1 VRCSLLTLS
10 TFIDDELPPERRA
23 EVDAHL
29 VGCPRCTSGVAT
41 LREEKARV
49 GQLARVHVDPESA
62 QSMLEQ
68 VGITLDGVAPPATPG
83 TDGVQAAPPSAAEQ
97 LPWQSGRGSASLPW
111 TPRRP
116 VDTSSTAE
124 LPSTDVVPDLQP
136 DLPLDGVRSSPA
148 FWDRTPSESS
158 DAVPSPM
165 EDSGGADPDIAAG
178 MLEEAGTTDVT
189 DAEWLGAQAPSQ
201 SWETDL
207 PPPLDAPASD
217 DASWGLDQAP
227 TQPLQPPPAPPLPP
241 VFPVPTQE
249 PTRLAAAAGPAA
261 VWSRIRDAVTVRL
274 ALSRNADAVERSMQ
288 IVSGAPIQRGAQLTQ
303 AAAAPPEVVALP
315 ASDPP
320 AATAAAPA
328 EQEVE
333 LEGLSRASKVP
344 VSAYPGAAGERNA
357 VADRRPSRW
366 RRGVDD
372 GDRRPPAD
380 EERWNAFAASSYPI
394 EDDAI
399 VSPPATP
406 PRPLGRHS
414 RAVARERIALSTR
427 VWRAMAAMA
436 AAVQVQGRSA
446 VAVVRRR
453 TSGISQGGPDNRLL
467 AGVAAIGLIFVIAL
481 LVGHSSKSP
490 PPAVARTAPS
500 AAVAHPKTSAPAQ
513 SSGTAQ
519 AIAPSTIPAQ
529 TFGSGAGGF
538 QVTRLRYGVQPSHAL
553 RVVFDLGAVSGTVH
567 GSPKVVVSFT
577 NPKTM
582 LVTFSGTLPSG
593 STGVPP
599 PGRVISSVTLVSSG
613 SQTTVY
619 RFVLTRAVT
628 TSAFYLLSPT
638 RFVLDLH

>member
-1 VRCSLLTLS
+1 VKCSLLTLS

-29 VGCPRCTSGVAT
+29 IGCPRCTSGVTT

-68 VGITLDGVAPPATPG
+68 VGITLDGLAPPAAQD
-83 TDGVQAAPPSAAEQ
+83 TDAVQAPPPSAAEQ

-116 VDTSSTAE
+116 VASASTAE
-124 LPSTDVVPDLQP
+124 LPTADVQP
-136 DLPLDGVRSSPA
+136 DLPLEGVRSSPP
-148 FWDRTPSESS
+148 FWDQSPSETSG
-158 DAVPSPM
+158 AVPSPVG
-165 EDSGGADPDIAAG
+165 DSAGTDPDIDAAVAAAG
-178 MLEEAGTTDVT
+178 I
-189 DAEWLGAQAPSQ
+189 DAADSNRLGAPAPSH

-207 PPPLDAPASD
+207 PPPLDAPASGD
-217 DASWGLDQAP
+217 ESWSLDTASS
-227 TQPLQPPPAPPLPP
+227 QPLQPPPAPPLPP
-241 VFPVPTQE
+241 AFPVPTQA

-274 ALSRNADAVERSMQ
+274 ALSRHADAAESSMQ
-288 IVSGAPIQRGAQLTQ
+288 IVSGAPIHRGAQLTQ
-303 AAAAPPEVVALP
+303 APVAAPPDVLALP
-315 ASDPP
+315 ASDPVGAM
-320 AATAAAPA
+320 AATPA

-333 LEGLSRASKVP
+333 LEGLARASKVP
-344 VSAYPGAAGERNA
+344 VSTYPVAAGAGNA
-357 VADRRPSRW
+357 VADRPPSRR

-372 GDRRPPAD
+372 GDRQPPAD

-399 VSPPATP
+399 VKPPATP

-414 RAVARERIALSTR
+414 RAVARERIAVTTR
-427 VWRAMAAMA
+427 VWRAMAVMA
-436 AAVQVQGRSA
+436 AAVQVQSRSA
-446 VAVVRRR
+446 LAVMRQRM
-453 TSGISQGGPDNRLL
+453 SAISRGGPDNRLL
-467 AGVAAIGLIFVIAL
+467 AGVAAVGLIFVIAL

-490 PPAVARTAPS
+490 APAAARTAPS
-500 AAVAHPKTSAPAQ
+500 SAVAHPKTSIPAQ
-513 SSGTAQ
+513 SSAAAQ
-519 AIAPSTIPAQ
+519 AIAPSTIPAK
-529 TFGSGAGGF
+529 TFGSGASGF
-538 QVTRLRYGVQPSHAL
+538 QVTRLRYGVQPSHAV
-553 RVVFDLGAVSGTVH
+553 RVVFDLGAVSGTVK

-599 PGRVISSVTLVSSG
+599 PGRVISSVTLVSGG
-613 SQTTVY
+613 SQSTVY

-628 TSAFYLLSPT
+628 TTAFYLLSPT